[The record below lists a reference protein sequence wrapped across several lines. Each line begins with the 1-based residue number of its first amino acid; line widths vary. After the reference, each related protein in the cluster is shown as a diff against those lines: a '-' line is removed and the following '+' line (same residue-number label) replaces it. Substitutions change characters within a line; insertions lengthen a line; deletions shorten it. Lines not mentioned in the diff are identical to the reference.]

1 MIIEETPNGGSTT
14 YTTNILYVT
23 ESDIKVSVDGV
34 TLTFVDSNPS
44 SGEYTVSGNVITL
57 GAAAPS
63 GTNNV
68 HIYRETDIDPAAA
81 TYQAGSSIKALDL
94 NDNQKQVLYAIAE
107 LRDRLGGFLTTSGT
121 APIAPNAGDLW
132 WNTEDGNLYVYY
144 TDADSSQWVSA
155 TLNLGVGGSGAGTGG
170 SGGGGGDITA
180 VNAGTG
186 LSGGGTTGDVTLN
199 LGNTTVNPGYYTNA
213 DIQVDAQ
220 GRITSAQNGT
230 SSGSGTVT
238 SVTGTTPIVSTGGT
252 TPAISISPATTSAAG
267 SMSAADKINLNANT
281 AKLAT
286 LSIGTVNASNP
297 SSGQVLKYDGTEWIP
312 DTDNT
317 SSGTGTTNLTNTA
330 NGTSL
335 TIESSSGTNTSLPAA
350 TTTAWGVMTDED
362 KTNLDNN
369 TASLSTIV
377 SNANHT
383 GEVTGSTALTIADN
397 VVDEANLKVSNTPT
411 NGYFLQ
417 AQSGNTGG
425 LTWAPAPT
433 TGGGPSYTH
442 PNHTG
447 DVTSSGDGATTI
459 ANNAVTTAKIA
470 NDAVTADKLADSINT
485 EIAANTAKTSNANHT
500 GEVTGSTQLTIAD
513 NVVDEANLKVSNTP
527 TNGYVLTAQSGNTGG
542 LTWAAQTAS
551 YTHPNHT
558 GEVTSSGDGST
569 VIANN
574 VVDEANLKVSN
585 SPTNGYFLQAQ
596 SSASGGLTWAAAPTG
611 SGGGTTAN
619 YVPGWT
625 NSVTRGR
632 DERLRDYVN
641 AADFGATGDGTT
653 DDTNALQNA
662 INHCVTNGGAELVL
676 NAGVYRVTNTI
687 TALLNAKHE
696 QLHIRGNGNAIIKF
710 QPDSNVDCLVVD
722 IDSNQYASDTS
733 TGAPRF
739 TISHVEFAY
748 DGTSN
753 GLGNAIHLVG
763 NNIAGVH
770 PQQSVIENCQ
780 FVPWDSLQFAFA
792 SGVRIDNLSEVAFSH
807 CAFYSDNN
815 QNADQLCTG
824 VWIDGNIVGQA
835 CHYFFS
841 DCTFLYGNAGIRVGN
856 DTDGTYPYVEG
867 LYINNCGFVACQNG
881 IEMFAIPQGG
891 TLPTAEPGL
900 QITNSHFN
908 TNTYVPS
915 GVHGYA
921 LHTRGIA
928 DILIAN
934 NLFYS
939 GSTNHTP
946 SPGLSNALYR
956 GCLYL
961 HESGRFNIQGNNFVN
976 LDGGHTGSGYSN
988 VGVTIATQSNAALA
1002 NNRFGFINNNT
1013 FTGFVGAGGAI
1024 WLQAGTAG
1032 TITAYEELNYFK
1044 NCTNNIVDQTT
1055 GALNTTSLPGGSGGG
1070 ATNLSA
1076 TASGTSLSVNSST
1089 GNNVALPAASS
1100 TAWGVMTDE
1109 DKRKLDDYI
1118 SVKDYGAV
1126 GDGITDDTAAFNAA
1140 LATEKAIRVPAG
1152 NYRITSTLSV
1162 TDNNVT
1168 MIGEG
1173 ERLSIIKFTGGTDG
1187 ISWTSTDDSHSLILE
1202 RLQLQAAA
1210 NMSGSPVNASFNVSV
1225 GSIRPGVALE
1235 NIVAAPVSSGYW
1247 GQGFR
1252 FNNCRNSNIVEC
1264 IFNGTYVWSTYGYK
1278 FTGQCLDFKAER
1290 CQANDIGGG
1299 TGSAFIVEGTSE
1311 GILINSA
1318 LVINTKIGVDHATP
1332 NMEPY
1337 LSVIGSHFNTR
1348 QFGIR
1353 LSKSEQSIISNNL
1366 FYAYTD
1372 APSAV
1377 VDYVGVN
1384 LNANADNKFNSITDN
1399 IFHAA
1404 RTNNGAAVTE
1414 IGIRMQHGD
1423 SNIAANNVFKVFDTG
1438 IELQTATTN
1447 TQLSDNRYSG
1457 VTVTE
1462 AYGDTSIV
1470 SLKAEANRYIIAG
1483 HANKDIQLELMSGT
1497 DGFKLS
1503 NFSDGSAGIE
1513 STNNSDIKFF
1523 TNGQRMQIS
1532 SNGNIGA
1539 PNGSNIFAASDSR
1552 LKQNVVG
1559 LDKGLS
1565 TINSLNPVSF
1575 NWKEGFCDEE
1585 KDTLYGFLAQ
1595 EVENVDPNLTGEF
1608 GTVKFGD
1615 TTIEDTKRVNE
1626 KFIVPILVKAV
1637 QELSAKIE
1645 ALETKESS

>member
-1 MIIEETPNGGSTT
+1 MVELMIIEETPNGGSTT

-23 ESDIKVSVDGV
+23 ESDIKVSVDGA

-57 GAAAPS
+57 GSAAPS

-107 LRDRLGGFLTTSGT
+107 LRDKLGGFLTTSGT
-121 APIAPNAGDLW
+121 APIAPNSGDLW
-132 WNTEDGNLYVYY
+132 WNTEDGNLYVYF

-170 SGGGGGDITA
+170 SGGGGGGDITA

-199 LGNTTVNPGYYTNA
+199 LGNTSVNAGYYTNA
-213 DIQVDAQ
+213 NIQIDAQ
-220 GRITSAQNGT
+220 GRVTSAQSGT
-230 SSGSGTVT
+230 SGGSGTVT
-238 SVTGTTPIVSTGGT
+238 GVSGTAPITSSGGN
-252 TPAISISPATTSAAG
+252 TPAIGITAATTSAAG
-267 SMSAADKINLNANT
+267 SMSATDKTNLDANT
-281 AKLAT
+281 TKLAT
-286 LSIGTVNASNP
+286 LSIGTINAASP
-297 SSGQVLKYDGTEWIP
+297 SSGQILKYDGTEWIP
-312 DTDNT
+312 GTDNT
-317 SSGTGTTNLTNTA
+317 S
-330 NGTSL
+330 
-335 TIESSSGTNTSLPAA
+335 
-350 TTTAWGVMTDED
+350 
-362 KTNLDNN
+362 
-369 TASLSTIV
+369 
-377 SNANHT
+377 
-383 GEVTGSTALTIADN
+383 
-397 VVDEANLKVSNTPT
+397 
-411 NGYFLQ
+411 
-417 AQSGNTGG
+417 
-425 LTWAPAPT
+425 
-433 TGGGPSYTH
+433 
-442 PNHTG
+442 
-447 DVTSSGDGATTI
+447 
-459 ANNAVTTAKIA
+459 
-470 NDAVTADKLADSINT
+470 
-485 EIAANTAKTSNANHT
+485 
-500 GEVTGSTQLTIAD
+500 
-513 NVVDEANLKVSNTP
+513 
-527 TNGYVLTAQSGNTGG
+527 
-542 LTWAAQTAS
+542 
-551 YTHPNHT
+551 
-558 GEVTSSGDGST
+558 
-569 VIANN
+569 
-574 VVDEANLKVSN
+574 
-585 SPTNGYFLQAQ
+585 
-596 SSASGGLTWAAAPTG
+596 

-641 AADFGATGDGTT
+641 AADFGATGNGTT
-653 DDTNALQNA
+653 DDTNALQAA
-662 INHCVTNGGAELVL
+662 ITHCVTNGGAELVL

-696 QLHIRGNGNAIIKF
+696 QLHIRGNGNAIIKY
-710 QPDSNVDCLVVD
+710 QPNSNVDCLVVD

-748 DGTSN
+748 DGATN
-753 GLGNAIHLVG
+753 GQGHAIHLVG

-780 FVPWDSLQFAFA
+780 FVPWDSLQLAFSA
-792 SGVRIDNLSEVAFSH
+792 GVRIDNLSEVAFSN

-815 QNADQLCTG
+815 QSADQVCTG
-824 VWIDGNIVGQA
+824 VFIDGTNAGSP

-891 TLPTAEPGL
+891 TAAANEPGL

-921 LHTRGIA
+921 LHVRGVS

-939 GSTNHTP
+939 GSTNYTP
-946 SPGLSNALYR
+946 SPGVNSPLYR
-956 GCLYL
+956 GSLYL
-961 HESGRFNIQGNNFVN
+961 DESGRFNIQGNNFVN

-988 VGVTIATQSNAALA
+988 TAITVATQSNPALA
-1002 NNRFGFINNNT
+1002 GNRFGLINNNT
-1013 FTGFVGAGGAI
+1013 FAGFKTAGGAI
-1024 WLQAGTAG
+1024 WLQQGTAG

-1044 NCTNNIVDQTT
+1044 NCTHNIVDQTS
-1055 GALNTTSLPGGSGGG
+1055 GSQNTTSLPSSGGGG
-1070 ATNLSA
+1070 ATNLTS

-1089 GNNVALPAASS
+1089 GSNVSLPAATSS
-1100 TAWGVMTDE
+1100 AWGVMTDD

-1126 GDGITDDTAAFNAA
+1126 GDGTTDDTAAFNAA
-1140 LATEKAIRVPAG
+1140 LVTEKAIRVPAG

-1187 ISWTSTDDSHSLILE
+1187 LSWTSTDDSHSLILE
-1202 RLQLQAAA
+1202 RLQFQAATQ
-1210 NMSGSPVNASFNVSV
+1210 MSGSPVNASFGVSV
-1225 GSIRPGVALE
+1225 GSIRPGVSLE

-1247 GQGFR
+1247 AEGFR
-1252 FNNCRNSNIVEC
+1252 FNNCRNSNMVEC
-1264 IFNGTYVWSTYGYK
+1264 IFNGTYIYSTYGYL

-1290 CQANDIGGG
+1290 CQANDIGA
-1299 TGSAFIVEGTSE
+1299 GSGQAFIVEGTSE

-1332 NMEPY
+1332 GMEPY

-1372 APSAV
+1372 APTAV

-1384 LNANADNKFNSITDN
+1384 INANADNKYNSITDN

-1404 RTNNGAAVTE
+1404 RTNNGAAVSE
-1414 IGIRMQHGD
+1414 IGIRIQHGD

-1470 SLKAEANRYIIAG
+1470 SLKAEANRYVIAG
-1483 HANKDIQLELMSGT
+1483 HTNKDIQLELMSGT

-1503 NFSDGSAGIE
+1503 NFSDGSAGVE

-1523 TNGQRMQIS
+1523 TNGQRLQIS

-1615 TTIEDTKRVNE
+1615 TTIDDTKRVNE

>member
-23 ESDIKVSVDGV
+23 ESDIKVSVDGA

-57 GAAAPS
+57 GSAAPS

-94 NDNQKQVLYAIAE
+94 NDNQKQCLYAIAE
-107 LRDRLGGFLTTSGT
+107 LRDSLGGFLTTSST
-121 APIAPNAGDLW
+121 APIAPSANDLW

-199 LGNTTVNPGYYTNA
+199 LGNTTVNAGYYTNA
-213 DIQVDAQ
+213 NITVDAQ
-220 GRITSAQNGT
+220 GRVTAASNGT
-230 SSGSGTVT
+230 SGGSGTVT
-238 SVTGTTPIVSTGGT
+238 SVSGISPITSTGGN
-252 TPAISISPATTSAAG
+252 TPAIGISAATTSAAG
-267 SMSAADKINLNANT
+267 SMSASDKTNLDANT
-281 AKLAT
+281 TKLAT
-286 LSIGTVNASNP
+286 LSIGTINAASP

-317 SSGTGTTNLTNTA
+317 SSGSGTTNLTNTA

-369 TASLSTIV
+369 TSSISSIV
-377 SNANHT
+377 SNATHT
-383 GEVTGSTALTIADN
+383 GEVTGSTA
-397 VVDEANLKVSNTPT
+397 
-411 NGYFLQ
+411 
-417 AQSGNTGG
+417 
-425 LTWAPAPT
+425 
-433 TGGGPSYTH
+433 
-442 PNHTG
+442 
-447 DVTSSGDGATTI
+447 
-459 ANNAVTTAKIA
+459 
-470 NDAVTADKLADSINT
+470 
-485 EIAANTAKTSNANHT
+485 
-500 GEVTGSTQLTIAD
+500 LTIAD

-542 LTWAAQTAS
+542 LTWAAQPTS

-574 VVDEANLKVSN
+574 VVDEANLKISN

-596 SSASGGLTWAAAPTG
+596 SSASGGLTWAAAP
-611 SGGGTTAN
+611 SGGGSSTTAN

-632 DERLRDYVN
+632 DERLRDHVN
-641 AADFGATGDGTT
+641 AADFGATGNGTT
-653 DDTNALQNA
+653 DDTNALQAA
-662 INHCVTNGGAELVL
+662 ITHCVTNGGAELIL

-687 TALLNAKHE
+687 TAVLNAKHE

-739 TISHVEFAY
+739 TIKYVEFAY

-753 GLGNAIHLVG
+753 GLGNAIHIIG

-770 PQQSVIENCQ
+770 PQQSLIQNCQ
-780 FVPWDSLQFAFA
+780 FLPWDQLAFAFA
-792 SGVRIDNLSEVAFSH
+792 SGVRVDNFSEVAFSN
-807 CAFYSDNN
+807 CSFYSDNN
-815 QNADQLCTG
+815 QNADQVDTG
-824 VWIDGNIVGQA
+824 VWIDGTGTGQT

-881 IEMFAIPQGG
+881 IEMFAIPSGG
-891 TLPTAEPGL
+891 TASTAEPGL

-908 TNTYVPS
+908 TNTYVPA
-915 GVHGYA
+915 GIHGYA

-939 GSTNHTP
+939 GSINQTP
-946 SPGLSNALYR
+946 SPGPSGQIYR

-961 HESGRFNIQGNNFVN
+961 SESGRFNIQGNNFVN

-988 VGVTIATQSNAALA
+988 VGVTIATQSNPGLI

-1044 NCTNNIVDQTT
+1044 NCTNNIVDQQ
-1055 GALNTTSLPGGSGGG
+1055 GSNTTSLPGGSGGG
-1070 ATNLSA
+1070 ATNLTS

-1089 GNNVALPAASS
+1089 GTNVSLPAASS

-1126 GDGITDDTAAFNAA
+1126 GDGTTDDTAAFNAA

-1187 ISWTSTDDSHSLILE
+1187 LSWTSTDDSHSLILE

-1210 NMSGSPVNASFNVSV
+1210 NMSGSPVNASFGVSL
-1225 GSIRPGVALE
+1225 GDIKAGVSLE

-1247 GQGFR
+1247 AQGFR
-1252 FNNCRNSNIVEC
+1252 FNNCRNSNLVEC
-1264 IFNGTYVWSTYGYK
+1264 IFNGTYVYSNYGYK

-1290 CQANDIGGG
+1290 CQGNDIGAG
-1299 TGSAFIVEGTSE
+1299 TGAGFIVEGTSE
-1311 GILINSA
+1311 GIMIGHAMIINA
-1318 LVINTKIGVDHATP
+1318 KIGVDHATTG
-1332 NMEPY
+1332 MEPY

-1353 LSKSEQSIISNNL
+1353 ISKSEQSIISNNL
-1366 FYAYTD
+1366 FYAWTN
-1372 APSAV
+1372 APFEE
-1377 VDYVGVN
+1377 YVGVN
-1384 LNANADNKFNSITDN
+1384 LNANADNKYNSITDN

-1404 RTNNGAAVTE
+1404 GRGTTSVTE

-1438 IELQTATTN
+1438 IELQNATTN

-1457 VTVTE
+1457 VTITE

-1470 SLKAEANRYIIAG
+1470 SLKAEANRYIVAG
-1483 HANKDIQLELMSGT
+1483 HGNKDIQLELMSGT
-1497 DGFKLS
+1497 DGFRLS
-1503 NFSDGSAGIE
+1503 SFSDGSGGIE

-1523 TNGQRMQIS
+1523 TNGQKLQVS

-1615 TTIEDTKRVNE
+1615 TTIDDTKRVNE